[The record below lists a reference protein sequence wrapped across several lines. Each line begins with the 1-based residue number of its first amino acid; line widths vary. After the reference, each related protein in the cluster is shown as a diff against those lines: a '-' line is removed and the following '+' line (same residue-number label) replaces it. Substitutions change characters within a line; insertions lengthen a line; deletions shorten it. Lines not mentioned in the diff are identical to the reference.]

1 MTRKPKPLQNESHL
15 TRLERLANS
24 MIDTAEATSDPE
36 SKGTA
41 ARAAIMVFAELR
53 KAEAAE
59 RKAEGEITPA
69 QMLERIRRMSA
80 TERAQFIRSAQG
92 VDADAGRSGLA

>member
-1 MTRKPKPLQNESHL
+1 
-15 TRLERLANS
+15 
-24 MIDTAEATSDPE
+24 
-36 SKGTA
+36 
-41 ARAAIMVFAELR
+41 LR